1 MWPSGEGGKLP
12 IDHIVMG
19 SSLQSSIANS
29 PDSRDLHV
37 NINGVMNRPIFEN
50 NFELDQTLR
59 LTKYHKIKT
68 QPKFVIAACKIP
80 FIYDIKGDQ

>member
-1 MWPSGEGGKLP
+1 
-12 IDHIVMG
+12 
-19 SSLQSSIANS
+19 
-29 PDSRDLHV
+29 
-37 NINGVMNRPIFEN
+37 MNRPIFEN